1 MFILNLGLSLS
12 LHPVTFYFHN
22 KYVIHFS
29 NFPLRQET
37 VGLLQGFKMLDL
49 SRLLPGPY
57 CSLLLGDL
65 GMEVLKIEDLEQGD
79 YMRKMGPVREEDSG
93 YFLAI
98 NRNKRSMRLNLKI
111 QEGKEIFYKLIESYD
126 IVLESFRPGV
136 MGRLGIGYEEL
147 RKKNPRVIL
156 CSLSGYGQDGPYQER
171 SGHDVNYIGL
181 GGVLELTGEKD
192 KSPVIPAVQIADLG
206 AGGMMA
212 AIAILAAALHREKT
226 GEGQFLDISMLD
238 GVISWLSIHAG
249 KFLLDGDLPMR
260 GQMHLAGRYACYQV
274 YPTKNGRH
282 MSLGALEPKFWKNF
296 CETIGR
302 RELIPK
308 QFIEGDEQ
316 VRIIEE
322 IRSLFKT
329 KTQKEWVD
337 LFRNVDACCEP
348 ILTLE
353 EVFAHPQVLHRE
365 MVKEFEHPVEGR
377 FRAVGNPIKS
387 SGFHFETRTPPP
399 RWGEHTLEV
408 LKSIGYSDKE
418 IQRFK
423 EVNAI

>member
-1 MFILNLGLSLS
+1 MLFIFLIFLL
-12 LHPVTFYFHN
+12 
-22 KYVIHFS
+22 K
-29 NFPLRQET
+29 QET
-37 VGLLQGFKMLDL
+37 MGLLQGFKMLDL

-57 CSLLLGDL
+57 CSLLLADL
-65 GMEVLKIEDLEQGD
+65 GMEVLKIEDPELGD
-79 YMRKMGPVREEDSG
+79 YMRKMGPIRKEDSG

-98 NRNKRSMRLNLKI
+98 NRNKRSMRLNLRI

-126 IVLESFRPGV
+126 VVLESFRPGV
-136 MGRLGIGYEEL
+136 MGRLGIGYQDL

-156 CSLSGYGQDGPYQER
+156 CSLSGYGQDGPYRER
-171 SGHDVNYIGL
+171 SGHDINYIGL

-192 KSPVIPAVQIADLG
+192 KPPVIPAVQIADLG

-212 AIAILAAALHREKT
+212 AIAILAATLHREKT
-226 GEGQFLDISMLD
+226 GEGQLLDISMLD
-238 GVISWLSIHAG
+238 GVVSWLSIHAG
-249 KFLLDGDLPMR
+249 KFLMDGDLPKR
-260 GQMHLAGRYACYQV
+260 GEMYLAGRYACYQV
-274 YPTKNGRH
+274 YPTGDGRH

-302 RELIPK
+302 RELILK
-308 QFIEGDEQ
+308 QFTEGDEQ

-322 IRSLFKT
+322 IRNLFKT
-329 KTQKEWVD
+329 RTQKEWID
-337 LFRNVDACCEP
+337 LFRNADACCEP
-348 ILTLE
+348 VLTLE

-387 SGFHFETRTPPP
+387 SGFRFETGSPPP
-399 RWGEHTLEV
+399 RCGEHTLEV

-418 IQRFK
+418 IQHFK
-423 EVNAI
+423 EVKAI